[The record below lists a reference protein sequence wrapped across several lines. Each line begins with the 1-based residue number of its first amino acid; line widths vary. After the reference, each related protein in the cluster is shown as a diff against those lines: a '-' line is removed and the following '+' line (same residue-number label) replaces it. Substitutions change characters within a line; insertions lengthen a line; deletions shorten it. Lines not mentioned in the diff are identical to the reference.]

1 MRLRPTCV
9 SLIAI
14 VLFFTLVN
22 AIAPVVDESYSKYRS
37 KGLGHGVTHWLGMRY
52 AAPPLV
58 ISDSCLPKTQSG
70 VVRQGTQIKGAIP
83 FR

>member
-22 AIAPVVDESYSKYRS
+22 AMAPVVDVSYSKYRS

-52 AAPPLV
+52 AAPPLG
-58 ISDSCLPKTQSG
+58 DLKFMP
-70 VVRQGTQIKGAIP
+70 P
-83 FR
+83 